1 MIIEMKN
8 EKGEEINVADEM
20 WATAWTYIR
29 TVVDTAREPFVILD
43 RELRVVAAN
52 SCFFRTFQVSEK
64 ETEGKLIYQLG
75 DGQWDIPRLKKLL
88 EEIIPKDSFFKDYEV
103 DHDFPSIGRKIMVL
117 NARQLFYKS
126 EKTNI
131 EPLPPLVLLAMEDV
145 TDRRMIA
152 EKLAEYAQRIENSLG
167 VKMQNLD
174 ARVDELTRLHQVI
187 IDRDAQVTALT
198 SEIVELKKK
207 LG

>member
-1 MIIEMKN
+1 MIQMKN
-8 EKGEEINVADEM
+8 EKGVEVNVADEM

-29 TVVDTAREPFVILD
+29 TVVDTAREPFLILNRD
-43 RELRVVAAN
+43 LRVVAAN
-52 SCFFRTFQVSEK
+52 SCFFRTFEVSEK

-75 DGQWDIPRLKKLL
+75 DGQWDIPKLKKLL

-103 DHDFPSIGRKIMVL
+103 DHEFPSIGRKIMVL

-126 EKTNI
+126 EATNI

-152 EKLAEYAQRIENSLG
+152 EKLAEYAQRIESSIGL
-167 VKMQNLD
+167 KMQNLD
-174 ARVDELTRLHQVI
+174 ARVAELTRLHQVI

-198 SEIVELKKK
+198 AEIVDLKKK
-207 LG
+207 LA

>member
-1 MIIEMKN
+1 MMIQMKN
-8 EKGEEINVADEM
+8 EKGVEVNVADEM

-29 TVVDTAREPFVILD
+29 TVVDTAREPFLILNRD
-43 RELRVVAAN
+43 LRVVAAN
-52 SCFFRTFQVSEK
+52 SCFFRTFEVSEK

-75 DGQWDIPRLKKLL
+75 DGQWDIPKLKKLL

-103 DHDFPSIGRKIMVL
+103 DHEFPSIGRKIMVL

-126 EKTNI
+126 EATNI

-152 EKLAEYAQRIENSLG
+152 EKLAEYAQRIESSIGL
-167 VKMQNLD
+167 KMQNLD
-174 ARVDELTRLHQVI
+174 ARVAELTRLHQVI

-198 SEIVELKKK
+198 AEIVDLKKK
-207 LG
+207 LA